1 VRRHSS
7 CLYLRTVYREAHY
20 KWLMKGGKALNER
33 RRPYDTPQFGT
44 QPQELQVV
52 VLEKDRLRE
61 AVHQLR
67 KNVTVL

>member
-1 VRRHSS
+1 
-7 CLYLRTVYREAHY
+7 
-20 KWLMKGGKALNER
+20 MKGGKALNER

>member
-20 KWLMKGGKALNER
+20 KWLMKGGKA
-33 RRPYDTPQFGT
+33 YTPVWYP

-61 AVHQLR
+61 AVHQPR